1 MDETRFD
8 GRNVAVTGAGQGLG
22 AAVARMLIGRG
33 ARVFGGDID
42 TPALAATAAALGDA
56 FVSAE
61 LDVTDEAS
69 ILDWRAGVVAQAG
82 VVDAVVTCAGIYPFE
97 GTRAIT
103 VAGWDRMFNV
113 NCRGTFLTV
122 RAFMDDVAGS
132 DRGRIVMIASTDSYI
147 PKPLYPHYAA
157 SKAAVRSLVQTFAL
171 ELGPA
176 GVLVNGI
183 SPGAI
188 AVERA
193 HRDGW
198 LDRCVPRIPLG
209 RVAEPDDIAEV
220 VAFLASGAN
229 RFMTGETVVASGG
242 EIMA

>member
-8 GRNVAVTGAGQGLG
+8 GRTVAISGAGQGLG
-22 AAVARMLIGRG
+22 AAIARMLIDRG
-33 ARVFGGDID
+33 ARVFGGDLD
-42 TPALAATAAALGDA
+42 AAALAATAQSLGEGFA
-56 FVSAE
+56 PAE

-69 ILDWRAGVVAQAG
+69 ILAWRDSVAAAAGG
-82 VVDAVVTCAGIYPFE
+82 VDVLITCAGIYPFE
-97 GTRAIT
+97 GTREIT

-113 NCRGTFLTV
+113 NCRGTFLTA
-122 RAFMDDVAGS
+122 RAFMDDIAAS
-132 DRGRIVMIASTDSYI
+132 ERGRIVMIASTDSYI

-171 ELGPA
+171 ELAPS
-176 GVLVNGI
+176 GVLVNGV

-198 LDRCVPRIPLG
+198 LDRCIPRIPLG
-209 RVAEPDDIAEV
+209 RVAQPDDIAEV

-229 RFMTGETVVASGG
+229 RFMTGETVIASGG

>member
-1 MDETRFD
+1 MDEARFE
-8 GRNVAVTGAGQGLG
+8 GRNVAVSGAGQGLG
-22 AAVARMLIGRG
+22 AAVARMLMARG
-33 ARVFGGDID
+33 ARVFGGDLD
-42 TPALAATAAALGDA
+42 EGALAATAQALGEG
-56 FVSAE
+56 FVPAM

-69 ILDWRAGVVAQAG
+69 ILAWREAIVAQAG
-82 VVDAVVTCAGIYPFE
+82 GVDVVVTCAGIYPFE
-97 GTRAIT
+97 GTREIT
-103 VAGWDRMFNV
+103 VEGWDRMFNV

-122 RAFMDDVAGS
+122 RAFMDDVARS
-132 DRGRIVMIASTDSYI
+132 ACGRVVMIASTDSYI

-171 ELGPA
+171 EMA
-176 GVLVNGI
+176 ASDVLVNGI

-198 LDRCVPRIPLG
+198 LERCIPRIPLG
-209 RVAEPDDIAEV
+209 RTAEPDDIAEI
-220 VAFLASGAN
+220 VAFLASGQN

>member
-1 MDETRFD
+1 MDEMRFD
-8 GRNVAVTGAGQGLG
+8 GCSVAVTGAAQGLG
-22 AAVARMLIGRG
+22 AAVARMLIARG
-33 ARVFGGDID
+33 AQVFGGDLD
-42 TPALAATAAALGDA
+42 GEALTATAAALGDA
-56 FVSAE
+56 FVPGA
-61 LDVTDEAS
+61 LDVTDEES
-69 ILDWRAGVVAQAG
+69 ILAWREAVVAPAG
-82 VVDAVVTCAGIYPFE
+82 GLDALVTCAGIYPFE
-97 GTRAIT
+97 STREIT

-122 RAFMDDVAGS
+122 RAFMDDLAGS
-132 DRGRIVMIASTDSYI
+132 ARGRVVMIASTDSYI

-171 ELGPA
+171 EMA
-176 GVLVNGI
+176 GSGTLVNGV

-198 LDRCVPRIPLG
+198 LDRCIPRIPLG

-220 VAFLASGAN
+220 VVFLASAAN
-229 RFMTGETVVASGG
+229 RFITGETVVASGG

>member
-1 MDETRFD
+1 MDEARFE
-8 GRNVAVTGAGQGLG
+8 GRTVAISGAGQGLG
-22 AAVARMLIGRG
+22 AAVARMMIARG
-33 ARVFGGDID
+33 ARVFGGDLD
-42 TPALAATAAALGDA
+42 GAALAATARALGEG
-56 FVSAE
+56 FVAAA
-61 LDVTDEAS
+61 LDVTEEAS
-69 ILDWRAGVVAQAG
+69 ILAWREGVVSAAG
-82 VVDAVVTCAGIYPFE
+82 GLDVLVTCAGIYPFE

-103 VAGWDRMFNV
+103 VAGWDRMFDV

-122 RAFMDDVAGS
+122 RAFMDDIAGS

-171 ELGPA
+171 EMAPSGT
-176 GVLVNGI
+176 LVNGV

-209 RVAEPDDIAEV
+209 RVAQPDDIAEV

-229 RFMTGETVVASGG
+229 RFMTGETVIASGG

>member
-1 MDETRFD
+1 MDEARFD
-8 GRNVAVTGAGQGLG
+8 GCAVAVSGAAQGLG
-22 AAVARMLIGRG
+22 AAVARMLIARG
-33 ARVFGGDID
+33 ARVYGGDLD
-42 TPALAATAAALGDA
+42 ARALAATAAALGEA
-56 FVSAE
+56 FVPAP
-61 LDVTDEAS
+61 LDVTEEDS
-69 ILDWRAGVVAQAG
+69 ILAWRDSVIARSGG
-82 VVDAVVTCAGIYPFE
+82 IDALVTCAGIYPFE
-97 GTRAIT
+97 GTREIT

-122 RAFMDDVAGS
+122 RAFMDDLAGS
-132 DRGRIVMIASTDSYI
+132 RQGRVVMIASTDSYI

-171 ELGPA
+171 EMAPG
-176 GVLVNGI
+176 GTLVNGV

-198 LDRCVPRIPLG
+198 LDRCIPRIPLG

-220 VAFLASGAN
+220 VAFLASAAN

-242 EIMA
+242 EVMA

>member
-1 MDETRFD
+1 MDEARFD
-8 GRNVAVTGAGQGLG
+8 GRSVAVSGAGQGLG
-22 AAVARMLIGRG
+22 AAVARMLIARG

-42 TPALAATAAALGDA
+42 ADALAATADVLGA
-56 FVSAE
+56 NFVPAR

-69 ILDWRAGVVAQAG
+69 ILAWRQGVAGQAG
-82 VVDAVVTCAGIYPFE
+82 TVDALVTCAGIYPFE
-97 GTRAIT
+97 GTREIT
-103 VAGWDRMFNV
+103 VAGWDRMFDV

-122 RAFMDDVAGS
+122 RAFMDDVAAS

-171 ELGPA
+171 ELAPA
-176 GVLVNGI
+176 GVLVNGV

-209 RVAEPDDIAEV
+209 HVAEPDDIAEV
-220 VAFLASGAN
+220 VAFLASGQN